1 MIIGDDLHQ
10 AVLNAD
16 LDIPVLEVEVHAG
29 YRDNTKG
36 VILTL
41 EAAKDKGIIDEAEF
55 QRQKSL
61 LEKATEVERLY
72 GAASSEYLAP
82 ERGDLKYEAAARLL
96 QLIREGKR
104 GLNILNAKK
113 ETAYMFADIT
123 AAVAEVAGDQV
134 DTLANLDDQVGLPKV
149 RRDAGN
155 IARDLAE
162 RNVDFKLIGGLD
174 EYPVTGEAVS
184 RLALRRHYDFAV
196 ISGVPHA
203 LPVSALQ
210 GLEIFSITNGPRQVK
225 PLRDLGHQHVTVEL
239 DLHPK
244 TMGVTS
250 LVESEFGA
258 TLRAL
263 NKAKAKEEIALKR
276 VKIFFQKALGSS
288 VSSAYMTKPNGTDDA
303 YAGHGDLGDHSELF
317 SAGLSGQ
324 LQDPDVLIYVRGRHG
339 DAQIFHLS
347 SRSSFPL
354 RSSLFLRSS
363 FCFRELFF
371 SVSLVPSL
379 IPQEERIRE

>member
-1 MIIGDDLHQ
+1 MASDVQNLNIIHPRPSSIVAALYTLRDLGAEVVILHGPSGCCFKHARLLEEDGVRVLTTALDEAGFVFGGQQPLTQLLKKAKEMFNPKLMAVSGTCSSMIIGEDLHQ
-10 AVLNAD
+10 AVLNAN
-16 LDIPVLEVEVHAG
+16 LGIPVLEVEVHAG

-41 EAAKDKGIIDEAEF
+41 EAAKEKGIIDEAEF
-55 QRQKSL
+55 QRQKML

-72 GAASSEYLAP
+72 GAASREYLAP

-123 AAVAEVAGDQV
+123 AAVAEVAGSQV
-134 DTLANLDDQVGLPKV
+134 DTVANLDDQVGLPKV
-149 RRDAGN
+149 RRDASN
-155 IARDLAE
+155 VARDLAQ

-184 RLALRRHYDFAV
+184 RLILEGDYDFAV

-203 LPVSALQ
+203 LPASALR

-225 PLRDLGHQHVTVEL
+225 PLRDMGHQHVTVEL

-263 NKAKAKEEIALKR
+263 NKAKATEDKL
-276 VKIFFQKALGSS
+276 
-288 VSSAYMTKPNGTDDA
+288 
-303 YAGHGDLGDHSELF
+303 
-317 SAGLSGQ
+317 
-324 LQDPDVLIYVRGRHG
+324 
-339 DAQIFHLS
+339 
-347 SRSSFPL
+347 
-354 RSSLFLRSS
+354 
-363 FCFRELFF
+363 
-371 SVSLVPSL
+371 
-379 IPQEERIRE
+379 

>member
-1 MIIGDDLHQ
+1 MASEAQKASEMQNLTILHPRPSSIVAALYTLRDLGVEVVILHGPSGCCFKHARLLEEDGVRVLTTALDEAGFVFGGQRPLTAILKKASELFHPRLMAISGTCSSMIIGDDLHQ
-10 AVLNAD
+10 AVQDAE

-41 EAAKDKGIIDEAEF
+41 EAARDKGIIDEKELA
-55 QRQKSL
+55 RQKIL
-61 LEKATEVERLY
+61 LEKATLVEKLH

-82 ERGDLKYEAAARLL
+82 ERGDLKYEAASRLL
-96 QLIREGKR
+96 ELIRQGKM

-134 DTLANLDDQVGLPKV
+134 DTLANLDDRVGLPKV
-149 RRDAGN
+149 RGDAAN
-155 IARDLAE
+155 IARDLAQ
-162 RNVDFKLIGGLD
+162 RKVNFKLIGGLD
-174 EYPVTGEAVS
+174 EYPVTGDAVQKMIEDK
-184 RLALRRHYDFAV
+184 HYDFAV

-203 LPVSALQ
+203 LPIAALK

-225 PLRDLGHQHVTVEL
+225 PLRNLGHQHVTVEL

-244 TMGVTS
+244 TMGVKS

-263 NKAKAKEEIALKR
+263 NKGKAT
-276 VKIFFQKALGSS
+276 VG
-288 VSSAYMTKPNGTDDA
+288 
-303 YAGHGDLGDHSELF
+303 
-317 SAGLSGQ
+317 
-324 LQDPDVLIYVRGRHG
+324 
-339 DAQIFHLS
+339 
-347 SRSSFPL
+347 
-354 RSSLFLRSS
+354 
-363 FCFRELFF
+363 
-371 SVSLVPSL
+371 
-379 IPQEERIRE
+379 

>member
-1 MIIGDDLHQ
+1 MIIGEDLHQ
-10 AVLNAD
+10 AVLNAN

-41 EAAKDKGIIDEAEF
+41 EAAKEKGIIDEAEF
-55 QRQKSL
+55 QRQKML
-61 LEKATEVERLY
+61 LDKATEVERLY
-72 GAASSEYLAP
+72 GAASREYLAP

-123 AAVAEVAGDQV
+123 AAVAEVAGNQV

-149 RRDAGN
+149 RRDASN
-155 IARDLAE
+155 VARDLAQ

-184 RLALRRHYDFAV
+184 RLISEGDYDFAV

-203 LPVSALQ
+203 LPISALR

-225 PLRDLGHQHVTVEL
+225 PLRDMGHQHITVEL

-263 NKAKAKEEIALKR
+263 NKAKAKE
-276 VKIFFQKALGSS
+276 
-288 VSSAYMTKPNGTDDA
+288 D
-303 YAGHGDLGDHSELF
+303 
-317 SAGLSGQ
+317 
-324 LQDPDVLIYVRGRHG
+324 
-339 DAQIFHLS
+339 
-347 SRSSFPL
+347 
-354 RSSLFLRSS
+354 
-363 FCFRELFF
+363 
-371 SVSLVPSL
+371 
-379 IPQEERIRE
+379 

>member
-1 MIIGDDLHQ
+1 MANEKNLTILHPRPSSIVAALYTLRDLGAEVIILHGPSGCCFKHARLLEEDGVHVLTTALDEAGFVFGGQRPLTSLLKKAMELFHPRLMAISGTCSSMIIGDDLHQ
-10 AVLNAD
+10 AVLDAD
-16 LDIPVLEVEVHAG
+16 LEIPVLEVEVHAG

-41 EAAKDKGIIDEAEF
+41 EAALDKGIIEEAEF
-55 QRQKSL
+55 QRQKIL

-82 ERGDLKYEAAARLL
+82 ERGDLKYEAAGRLL

-123 AAVAEVAGDQV
+123 AAVAEAAGGQV

-149 RRDAGN
+149 RRDARN
-155 IARDLAE
+155 VARDLRA

-174 EYPVTGEAVS
+174 EYPVTGDAVT
-184 RLALRRHYDFAV
+184 RLASGGHYDFAV

-203 LPVSALQ
+203 LPSSALQ
-210 GLEIFSITNGPRQVK
+210 GMEIFSITNGPRQVR
-225 PLRDLGHQHVTVEL
+225 PLRDLGHQHIIVEL

-263 NKAKAKEEIALKR
+263 NKAKAKEEML
-276 VKIFFQKALGSS
+276 
-288 VSSAYMTKPNGTDDA
+288 
-303 YAGHGDLGDHSELF
+303 
-317 SAGLSGQ
+317 
-324 LQDPDVLIYVRGRHG
+324 
-339 DAQIFHLS
+339 
-347 SRSSFPL
+347 
-354 RSSLFLRSS
+354 
-363 FCFRELFF
+363 
-371 SVSLVPSL
+371 
-379 IPQEERIRE
+379 

>member
-1 MIIGDDLHQ
+1 MASNVQNFNIIHPRPSSIVAALYTLRDLGAEVVILHGPSGCCFKHARLLEEDGVRVLTTALDEAGFVFGGQQPLTQLLKKAKEMFNPKLMAVSGTCSSMIIGEDLHQ
-10 AVLNAD
+10 AVLNAN
-16 LDIPVLEVEVHAG
+16 LGIPVLEVEVHAG

-41 EAAKDKGIIDEAEF
+41 EAAKEKGIIDEAEF
-55 QRQKSL
+55 QRQKML
-61 LEKATEVERLY
+61 LDKATEVERLY
-72 GAASSEYLAP
+72 GAASREYLAP
-82 ERGDLKYEAAARLL
+82 ERGDLKYEVAARLL
-96 QLIREGKR
+96 QLIQEGKR

-123 AAVAEVAGDQV
+123 AAVAEVAGNQV

-155 IARDLAE
+155 VARDLE
-162 RNVDFKLIGGLD
+162 KRNVNFKIIGGLD

-184 RLALRRHYDFAV
+184 RLISEGDYDFAV

-203 LPVSALQ
+203 LPASALR

-225 PLRDLGHQHVTVEL
+225 PLRDMGHHHVTVEL

-250 LVESEFGA
+250 LVESELGA

-263 NKAKAKEEIALKR
+263 NKAKAK
-276 VKIFFQKALGSS
+276 
-288 VSSAYMTKPNGTDDA
+288 
-303 YAGHGDLGDHSELF
+303 GDKL
-317 SAGLSGQ
+317 
-324 LQDPDVLIYVRGRHG
+324 
-339 DAQIFHLS
+339 
-347 SRSSFPL
+347 
-354 RSSLFLRSS
+354 
-363 FCFRELFF
+363 
-371 SVSLVPSL
+371 
-379 IPQEERIRE
+379 

>member
-1 MIIGDDLHQ
+1 MASDVQNLNIIHPRPSSIVAALYTLRDLGAEVVILHGPSGCCFKHARLLEEDGVRVLTTALDEAGFVFGGQQPLTQLLKKAKEMFNPKLMAVSGTCSSMIIGEDLHQ
-10 AVLNAD
+10 AVLNAN
-16 LDIPVLEVEVHAG
+16 LGIPVLEVEVHAG

-41 EAAKDKGIIDEAEF
+41 EAAKEKGIIDEAEF
-55 QRQKSL
+55 QRQKML

-72 GAASSEYLAP
+72 GAASREYLAP
-82 ERGDLKYEAAARLL
+82 ERGDLKYEAASRLL
-96 QLIREGKR
+96 QLVQEGKR

-155 IARDLAE
+155 VARDLAK

-184 RLALRRHYDFAV
+184 RLISEGDYDFAV

-203 LPVSALQ
+203 LPASALR

-225 PLRDLGHQHVTVEL
+225 PLRDMGHQHVTVEL

-263 NKAKAKEEIALKR
+263 NKAKAKR
-276 VKIFFQKALGSS
+276 
-288 VSSAYMTKPNGTDDA
+288 
-303 YAGHGDLGDHSELF
+303 
-317 SAGLSGQ
+317 
-324 LQDPDVLIYVRGRHG
+324 
-339 DAQIFHLS
+339 
-347 SRSSFPL
+347 
-354 RSSLFLRSS
+354 
-363 FCFRELFF
+363 
-371 SVSLVPSL
+371 
-379 IPQEERIRE
+379 